1 MKNMV
6 IEMKKALNGLIS
18 RLETVQERIKELED
32 TSEETSQIEK

>member
-1 MKNMV
+1 MKIMV